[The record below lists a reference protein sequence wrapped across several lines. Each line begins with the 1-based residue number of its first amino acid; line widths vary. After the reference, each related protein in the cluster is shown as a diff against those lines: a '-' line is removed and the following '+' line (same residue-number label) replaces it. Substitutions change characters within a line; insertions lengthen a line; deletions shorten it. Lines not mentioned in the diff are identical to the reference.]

1 MPTPTPSRRCWA
13 AATIAVANGQQTA
26 AAGRSA
32 AAGKALAGAPRR
44 AHVTANGV
52 DLHYL
57 EWPGDGPPLVL
68 LHATG
73 LLAAL
78 WAPVA
83 ARLAP
88 RFHVYALD
96 FPGHG
101 DSAQPTR
108 AWRWETFA
116 ADARAFVD
124 ALGLAQPRVMGH
136 SMGATV
142 AAVLAARSPTQ
153 VARLVLV
160 EPVVMVPEVIGREIT
175 LPGVPT
181 AAGTRKR
188 RAVWPDRPSMVASY
202 QGRGPFAGWEPA
214 LLALYAAE
222 GTVERADGQIELKC
236 PPATEAEMYY
246 ERSFLEIWPALRAID
261 CPTLLVYGAEPRPYP
276 RAPVADVQAAI
287 RGAQL
292 AYVPGTGHF
301 LPQEQPAALAALV
314 EPFLA
319 GP

>member
-1 MPTPTPSRRCWA
+1 MAKGHPSTA
-13 AATIAVANGQQTA
+13 PGSGATGLDHAGAI
-26 AAGRSA
+26 AGRA
-32 AAGKALAGAPRR
+32 TVR
-44 AHVTANGV
+44 ADGL

-83 ARLAP
+83 ARLAA

-101 DSAQPTR
+101 DSGHPVR
-108 AWRWETFA
+108 VWRWETFA
-116 ADARAFVD
+116 EDAQTFIA
-124 ALGLAQPRVMGH
+124 ALGLGQPRVMGH

-142 AAVLAARSPTQ
+142 AALLAARYPSS
-153 VARLVLV
+153 VARLALV

-188 RAVWPDRPSMVASY
+188 RAVWPDRASMVASY

-222 GTVERADGQIELKC
+222 GTVERADGQVALKC
-236 PPATEAEMYY
+236 PPDTEAAMYY
-246 ERSFLEIWPALRAID
+246 ERSFLEIWPRPARRRLPDAAGLRLGAAALPA
-261 CPTLLVYGAEPRPYP
+261 RPG
-276 RAPVADVQAAI
+276 
-287 RGAQL
+287 RGR
-292 AYVPGTGHF
+292 PGSDPGRPACLRRRTPGHF

>member
-1 MPTPTPSRRCWA
+1 MANDRLPA
-13 AATIAVANGQQTA
+13 ALDGDVA
-26 AAGRSA
+26 
-32 AAGKALAGAPRR
+32 APRD
-44 AHVTANGV
+44 AHVMANGV

-57 EWPGDGPPLVL
+57 EWPGTGPPLVL

-83 ARLAP
+83 AHLAAQ
-88 RFHVYALD
+88 FHVYALD

-101 DSAQPTR
+101 DSARPPRT
-108 AWRWETFA
+108 WRWEAFA
-116 ADARAFVD
+116 EDARAFVD
-124 ALGLAQPRVMGH
+124 ALGLGQPRVMGH

-142 AAVLAARSPTQ
+142 AALLAARYPAL
-153 VARLVLV
+153 VGRLVLV
-160 EPVVMVPEVIGREIT
+160 EPVVMVPEVIGREIL

-188 RAVWPDRPSMVASY
+188 RAVWPDRASMLASY
-202 QGRGPFAGWEPA
+202 QGRGPFAYWEPA
-214 LLALYAAE
+214 LLARYAAE
-222 GTVERADGQIELKC
+222 GAADRADGQVELKC
-236 PPATEAEMYY
+236 PPELEAQMYC
-246 ERSFLEIWPALRAID
+246 ERSYLDVWSALRAIA
-261 CPTLLVYGAEPRPYP
+261 CPTLLVYGSEPRPYP
-276 RAPVADVQAAI
+276 RAPAQDVQAAI
-287 RGAQL
+287 PGAEI

-301 LPQEQPAALAALV
+301 LPQERPAALADLA